1 MLVAVQRAIDRL
13 RTGLLRVR
21 DQWLTREE
29 AESRA
34 LVLLRAWLSPAQ
46 RAQFG
51 AYRYFDVTGSDTGRH
66 YRIRYGT
73 ATNVY
78 ELDQHGR
85 IHVGWCFRPAG
96 RLSAGDVMLA
106 QKIALETDEL
116 GALAVA
122 NKFPGVLPPRSSQ
135 LPFG

>member
-13 RTGLLRVR
+13 RTGLLRIR
-21 DQWLTREE
+21 DLWKTREE

-34 LVLLRAWLSPAQ
+34 LALLLAWLTPAQ

-51 AYRYFDVTGSDTGRH
+51 TYRYFDVTGSDTGRH

-78 ELDQHGR
+78 ELDQNGR

-106 QKIALETDEL
+106 QKIALETGEL

-122 NKFPGVLPPRSSQ
+122 NKFPGVLPPRSNQ
-135 LPFG
+135 NPFG

>member
-13 RTGLLRVR
+13 RTVLFRIR
-21 DQWLTREE
+21 HQWLTREE
-29 AESRA
+29 AEIRA
-34 LVLLRAWLSPAQ
+34 LALLLAWLSPAQ

-51 AYRYFDVTGSDTGRH
+51 AYRYFDVTGSVTGRH

-116 GALAVA
+116 GALAIA

>member
-29 AESRA
+29 AECRA
-34 LVLLRAWLSPAQ
+34 LALLLTWLTPAQ

-78 ELDQHGR
+78 ELDQNGR
-85 IHVGWCFRPAG
+85 IHVGWCFRPVG

-106 QKIALETDEL
+106 QKIALETDET
-116 GALAVA
+116 GALALA
-122 NKFPGVLPPRSSQ
+122 NRFPPATHSEHFYRR
-135 LPFG
+135 PF